1 MGTFLQLVSG
11 IYLIVVWT
19 IFAIAV
25 SELPPSMVGT
35 AQDAID
41 AVLLLIA
48 IGLSIPALILFG
60 FAQLLVDN
68 RAVRS
73 NIRIQADRLRTM
85 RTYHES
91 RGP

>member
-1 MGTFLQLVSG
+1 MGTLIQLVSG

-35 AQDAID
+35 AQDA
-41 AVLLLIA
+41 VLLLIA

-60 FAQLLVDN
+60 FAQLLGDN

-73 NIRIQADRLRTM
+73 NIRIQSDRLKTM